1 MAQIDC
7 WPGSDVGVRNGA
19 RATAVSFA
27 KGREGKIEKGRR
39 KTILRLKGQIVPK
52 PYHSFPV
59 IDSRYD
65 SPSPTT
71 GGAAVCPSS
80 HSRSWG
86 AVLDDIVVSG
96 TGGIFFSFIRGL
108 RKRGVRV
115 SSCFFFFVGG
125 RKFEILRTGVIFPD
139 LRCGSWGEED
149 PLLLFRNSLFS
160 CVVYADGNVNLV
172 AYLWLTLMNIVRI
185 SIYCK

>member
-86 AVLDDIVVSG
+86 RSWTTLWCQAKQVTEEFVRNTS
-96 TGGIFFSFIRGL
+96 
-108 RKRGVRV
+108 RKLFHITDTLMRKEYICASYAEVT
-115 SSCFFFFVGG
+115 SCNKWVWFCEQLLPTLLP
-125 RKFEILRTGVIFPD
+125 KI
-139 LRCGSWGEED
+139 
-149 PLLLFRNSLFS
+149 LLLGHIFYH
-160 CVVYADGNVNLV
+160 CP
-172 AYLWLTLMNIVRI
+172 I
-185 SIYCK
+185 